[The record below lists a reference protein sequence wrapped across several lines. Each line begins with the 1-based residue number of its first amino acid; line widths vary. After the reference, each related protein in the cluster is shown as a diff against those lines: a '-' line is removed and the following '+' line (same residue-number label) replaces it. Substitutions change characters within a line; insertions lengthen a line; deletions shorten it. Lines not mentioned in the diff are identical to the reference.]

1 MPSVS
6 RYYVSFCD
14 CVPHMST
21 HVFVFKRLATILP
34 NKTATFYKRVLA
46 GQPSM
51 ETARALKTLLW
62 TEYVD
67 DETQGEPSLAVEDF
81 LEPDPAPFASKNWH
95 YADAQTTRLD
105 EEGKSSH

>member
-1 MPSVS
+1 MSLFS
-6 RYYVSFCD
+6 RGWPLYF
-14 CVPHMST
+14 PTRPLHST
-21 HVFVFKRLATILP
+21 NECLLANHQSRL
-34 NKTATFYKRVLA
+34 
-46 GQPSM
+46 
-51 ETARALKTLLW
+51 